1 MSNQK
6 LTELP
11 ISTSALD
18 GDVFYIVTDYVEGDP
33 LLTGDSKQIYFS
45 SITDSITSITGNLI
59 VTGNINEVKVSRG
72 GGNNANNL
80 AVGNSVLSNNTP
92 LTGDTGL
99 YNIGYGVSCL
109 SENTTG
115 WGNTAI
121 GYGNQLFNQTGT
133 ENTSLGFQCL
143 FFAPFGDRNT
153 AIGSRALYTLGNSQF
168 TSQINNTAIGAWA
181 GRYIANGTSPL
192 STASGSTFIGY
203 NTKALANGQTNQ
215 VVIGNDAIGN
225 GSNTSTIGN
234 SSTDLLYLG
243 GKAGEGIVLRSPNNT
258 KYKLTI
264 ANGGTLTITAI

>member
-80 AVGNSVLSNNTP
+80 AVGDSVLSNNTP

-133 ENTSLGFQCL
+133 ENSSLGFQCL
-143 FFAPFGDRNT
+143 FFGPLGDRNT
-153 AIGSRALYTLGNSQF
+153 AIGSRALYTLGNSVF
-168 TSQINNTAIGAWA
+168 TSQDNNTAIGTYA
-181 GRYIANGTSPL
+181 GRYVSTGTTAL
-192 STASGSTFIGY
+192 NTSTGSTFIGY
-203 NTKALANGQTNQ
+203 NTRALGNGQTNQ
-215 VVIGNDAIGN
+215 VVIGNSAVGN
-225 GSNTSTIGN
+225 GSNTTTIGN

-264 ANGGTLTITAI
+264 ANGGTLTITPI